1 MRAAA
6 SAALVLGLALSGA
19 AAAQSVPQ
27 QAPAAVAVIDQNR
40 LIADSALGREIE
52 ARLQAASRALVA
64 ENRQIEAAL
73 EEDERQLT
81 ARRASLPQA
90 EFQTLAAEFDAR
102 VEAIREAQELK
113 SRSLARQHD
122 EERQRLLQ
130 RAVPILAQLMK
141 DRGAAVLLD
150 RGAIV
155 LSLEGADLTDAAIA
169 ALDAQRAPE
178 AASDAAPADPPGGAG
193 AAP

>member
-73 EEDERQLT
+73 EEEERQLT

>member
-73 EEDERQLT
+73 EEEERQLT

-178 AASDAAPADPPGGAG
+178 AASDAAPADPPGGAS

>member
-52 ARLQAASRALVA
+52 ARLQAASRTLVA

-73 EEDERQLT
+73 EEEERQLT